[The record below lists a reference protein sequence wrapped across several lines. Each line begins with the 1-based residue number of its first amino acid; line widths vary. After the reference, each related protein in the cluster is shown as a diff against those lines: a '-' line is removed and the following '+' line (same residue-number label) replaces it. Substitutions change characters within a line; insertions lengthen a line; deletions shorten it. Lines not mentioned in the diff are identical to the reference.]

1 MPEDK
6 ADLPPAQEI
15 NPVTYQRVKSSVE
28 QGNYTTLVC
37 QPGEAKAAVDR
48 LSSELAGTYRAMRV
62 TIPEVG
68 KDYRSVVSDFS
79 SLAPDTA
86 IGEIKDGQST
96 GQNFAYLLEKTSEVN
111 DKPVLAII
119 ENLQYVTQGRDD
131 LIRAVRALYN
141 ARALNSSLKKLTFL
155 LIADQHPTSLLKD
168 MMGTPYN
175 IGTNI
180 YVNFPSE

>member
-1 MPEDK
+1 M
-6 ADLPPAQEI
+6 
-15 NPVTYQRVKSSVE
+15 
-28 QGNYTTLVC
+28 
-37 QPGEAKAAVDR
+37 
-48 LSSELAGTYRAMRV
+48 
-62 TIPEVG
+62 
-68 KDYRSVVSDFS
+68 
-79 SLAPDTA
+79 
-86 IGEIKDGQST
+86 
-96 GQNFAYLLEKTSEVN
+96 EKTSEVN

-175 IGTNI
+175 IGTSI
-180 YVNFPSE
+180 SLRD